1 MKLMVKYIC
10 LSGKKRKNLSEAKSP
25 FNRSV
30 EVSIILPTYN
40 EEKNIGEIVKQLR
53 EQFKGE
59 SYEIVILDDNSKDK
73 TPKIIDKLAEK
84 SDILAIH
91 RYDKKGYWSAYQD
104 AISLS
109 HGKYILTM
117 DSDLSHP
124 PKTAFFLYQNRKKA
138 DIISGS
144 RYMKSG
150 GMEAPF
156 FRKYGSEWL
165 NKVCAIIAGLPYT
178 DIAGD
183 FHVMEKSK
191 FNKLKFRYTPVFGE
205 FDFEWLYRAKKLG
218 FSNLEIPFT
227 YKFREEGESAMGSG
241 GADALKLMKF
251 ALAYVKMA
259 LKLRFIG

>member
-1 MKLMVKYIC
+1 MKLMVRYVC
-10 LSGKKRKNLSEAKSP
+10 LSGKKKKTLFEAKSP
-25 FNRSV
+25 FNKSV

-40 EEKNIGEIVKQLR
+40 EEKNIDEMVKRLR
-53 EQFKGE
+53 EQFKEE

-73 TPKIIDKLAEK
+73 TPQIIDKLAEK

-104 AISLS
+104 AIALS

-124 PKTAFFLYQNRKKA
+124 PKTAFLLYQNRKKT
-138 DIISGS
+138 DIVTGS
-144 RYMKSG
+144 RYMKEG
-150 GMEAPF
+150 RMEAPF
-156 FRKYGSEWL
+156 FRKYGSEGL
-165 NKVCAIIAGLPYT
+165 SKVCAIIAGLPYT

-183 FHVMEKSK
+183 FHIMEKSK
-191 FNKLKFRYTPVFGE
+191 FNKLKFRYAPAFGE
-205 FDFEWLYRAKKLG
+205 FDFEWLFRAKKLG

-241 GADALKLMKF
+241 SADVLKLAKF
-251 ALAYVKMA
+251 ALSYIKMA
-259 LKLRFIG
+259 LKLRFLG

>member
-1 MKLMVKYIC
+1 MVNYIC
-10 LSGKKRKNLSEAKSP
+10 VSGKKKKTIFSPNSP
-25 FNRSV
+25 FPRKV

-40 EEKNIGEIVKQLR
+40 EEANIAEIVKQLR

-73 TPKIIDKLAEK
+73 TPQIIDKLASK
-84 SDILAIH
+84 SDVLAVH

-124 PKTAFFLYQNRKKA
+124 PKTARQLFDNKDKA

-144 RYMKSG
+144 RYMKEG
-150 GMEAPF
+150 GMMAPF

-183 FHVMEKSK
+183 FHIMEKSK

-241 GADALKLMKF
+241 GADALKLAKF
-251 ALAYVKMA
+251 ALAYLKMA
-259 LKLRFIG
+259 SKLRFMG